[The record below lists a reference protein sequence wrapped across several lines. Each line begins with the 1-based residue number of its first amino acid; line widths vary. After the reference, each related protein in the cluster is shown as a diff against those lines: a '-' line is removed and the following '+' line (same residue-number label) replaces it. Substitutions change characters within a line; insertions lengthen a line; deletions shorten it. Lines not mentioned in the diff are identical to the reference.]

1 MTNEVDEMSVASR
14 GSHGA
19 VIVPGQILPGNFAGI
34 KWNQCCRQHRDA
46 LDKAGIAWEADIAPE
61 PDSLGG
67 KRDGALTAEEREA
80 IGYAAAI
87 VRLSGKKAD
96 RIRSDV
102 MAALL
107 ARFE

>member
-1 MTNEVDEMSVASR
+1 MTHDIAGPSVASL
-14 GSHGA
+14 GSRGA

-46 LDKAGIAWEADIAPE
+46 LNKAGIAWEADIAPE